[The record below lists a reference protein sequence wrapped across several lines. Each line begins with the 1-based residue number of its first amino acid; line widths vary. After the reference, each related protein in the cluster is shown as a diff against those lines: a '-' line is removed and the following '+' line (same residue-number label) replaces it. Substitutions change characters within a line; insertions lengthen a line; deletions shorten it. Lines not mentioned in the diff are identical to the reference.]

1 MAPDHYTYR
10 VSWSPN
16 DAEHVACCAEFPSLS
31 WLAEDDNDALRGIKA
46 VVQEVIAEMMA
57 SGEPLPRPII
67 GR

>member
-16 DAEHVACCAEFPSLS
+16 DGEYVASCAEFPSLS
-31 WLAEDDNDALRGIKA
+31 WLAEDDIEALRGIKA
-46 VVQEVIAEMMA
+46 VVQEAMADMMTN
-57 SGEPLPRPII
+57 GEPLPRPLI